1 MVQWCFDQGTVVDET
16 DETLL
21 ADVASFGSPNT
32 SKLLHE
38 HGAPTNESTLNNAAW
53 RARPEMV
60 IFPVDEIG
68 LDINKVYTGRHEPM
82 LRDQTPIC
90 SAAISPFRDA
100 GKGIEILL
108 ERGADPY
115 HRDCNAFSMA
125 ESDLTIGVLREWE
138 RKQKEKDQERP
149 RTKKR
154 KTGNANSTVCKE
166 SG

>member
-1 MVQWCFDQGTVVDET
+1 MVLGHGAIVDET

-21 ADVASFGSPNT
+21 ADVASFGSPDT
-32 SKLLHE
+32 FKLLHE
-38 HGAPTNESTLNNAAW
+38 HGAPISESTLNNAAW

-60 IFPVDEIG
+60 IFLVDQIG

-82 LRDQTPIC
+82 LRNQTPIC

-100 GKGIEILL
+100 GKVIEILL
-108 ERGADPY
+108 ERGADSY
-115 HRDCNAFSMA
+115 HKDCNAFSMA
-125 ESDLTIGVLREWE
+125 ENDLTIGVLRDWE
-138 RKQKEKDQERP
+138 RKQEERHREGP

-154 KTGNANSTVCKE
+154 KTGNANSTVSKK